1 MMPWARRK
9 IVLVRLKKRIQ
20 KKIKLAILMRV
31 RGRILD
37 LMQPL
42 ILILK
47 ESKVR
52 MMRNV
57 FMTKN
62 MLLTQS
68 KEKGLHLMRQSRIL
82 KSSKMKDKL
91 SSHLANI
98 EIIYCKRNKSRR
110 RDWLLETSHLYQ
122 LSQETRHSWW
132 RFQRVLTLNDN
143 LIDRDI
149 LFLTIK
155 YINSFQYS
163 LLRN

>member
-62 MLLTQS
+62 MQLTKS
-68 KEKGLHLMRQSRIL
+68 KEKSLHSMRWLRIL

-110 RDWLLETSHLYQ
+110 RDWLLETSHQYQ

-132 RFQRVLTLNDN
+132 RFRRVLTLNDN